1 MLIVISLSLSLTK
14 DPCTLFIFKKKNIL
28 ISNLSFKCMCCN
40 VTFKSQRI
48 PNFKKL
54 VKKIGDWFRVGDS
67 SMHPQ
72 GFEE

>member
-1 MLIVISLSLSLTK
+1 
-14 DPCTLFIFKKKNIL
+14 
-28 ISNLSFKCMCCN
+28 MCCN

-54 VKKIGDWFRVGDS
+54 VKKIGDWFRVGDL